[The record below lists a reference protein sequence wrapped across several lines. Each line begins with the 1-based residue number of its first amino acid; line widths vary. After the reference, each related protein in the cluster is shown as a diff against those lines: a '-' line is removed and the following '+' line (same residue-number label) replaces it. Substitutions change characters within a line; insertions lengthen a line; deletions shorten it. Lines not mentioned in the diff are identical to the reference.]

1 MLVCQSL
8 QYQSPIILAQQLL
21 HLLNSLLGA
30 LDFPANLIIALRKKF
45 IPTSLGTRLPSHIR
59 RSSWI
64 HNNLY
69 PRTTLLMHSPASLLG
84 YETGGRSFLSLTWV
98 FNACHTEGKVDIA
111 YLGYHA
117 NWCTYSDLNA
127 ILVGFGSWYSFI
139 IVCTPETRP
148 PGAQETYNLLHQQ
161 S

>member
-1 MLVCQSL
+1 MFQ
-8 QYQSPIILAQQLL
+8 LALFRAWERGYVSTFL
-21 HLLNSLLGA
+21 PN
-30 LDFPANLIIALRKKF
+30 
-45 IPTSLGTRLPSHIR
+45 SLGTRLPSHIR

-64 HNNLY
+64 KNNLY
-69 PRTTLLMHSPASLLG
+69 PRTTLLMHSPASLPG
-84 YETGGRSFLSLTWV
+84 YETGGQSFLSLSLTWV

-148 PGAQETYNLLHQQ
+148 PGAQETYNLLHQH
-161 S
+161 SYFIMTSLWHRYDIIHVFDVELMC